1 MARKITALKVQ
12 KGNPYRVNVYLDGE
26 FAFGLARIL
35 AAWLE
40 VGQELADE
48 KITQLLEQ
56 DAIETAYQLGLRLIG
71 YRMRT
76 STEIEEHLRK
86 KGIPDQVI
94 ACVRERLEQNG
105 LLDDD
110 RFARDWIENRS
121 EFRPRSHRLLSWEL
135 RKKGVDESIIQQAIE
150 DATSEEIL
158 AYRAGLKFTRRYRQ
172 LEKEEFRRKL
182 SGFLV
187 RRGFNFEVIRPVVDR
202 LWNERNKEDE
212 YLLD

>member
-12 KGNPYRVNVYLDGE
+12 KSNPYRVNVYLNGE

-56 DAIETAYQLGLRLIG
+56 DAIETAYQLGLKLIG

-76 STEIEEHLRK
+76 SKEIEEHLRK
-86 KGIPDQVI
+86 KGIPDRVI
-94 ACVRERLEQNG
+94 ACVRERLEQSG

-110 RFARDWIENRS
+110 RFASNWIENRS
-121 EFRPRSHRLLSWEL
+121 EFRPRSHRLISWEL
-135 RKKGVDESIIQQAIE
+135 RRKGVDESIIRQAIE
-150 DATSEEIL
+150 NATPEEVL
-158 AYRAGLKFTRRYRQ
+158 AYRAGLKYLRRYSQ

-182 SGFLV
+182 SGFLA
-187 RRGFNFEVIRPVVDR
+187 RRGFNYEVIKPVVDQ
-202 LWNERNKEDE
+202 LWNERNTEDG
-212 YLLD
+212 YLLE